1 MPQYVDMDGIQ
12 PYQPNPH
19 KSEFGTGNYDV
30 NVLQTAIQNQGY
42 LVKWFDSRN
51 DVNIINLEVIF
62 GVLIN
67 YTERKFFGLRKT
79 QHWCCIRNLH
89 NSFVLF
95 NSFQDQPEIF
105 ENETDVFL
113 YFTTILSEKSGQIL
127 LVVEPDLEGYVYK

>member
-1 MPQYVDMDGIQ
+1 MYYKLLFRIKDIWSSGLIVATVVFLSFHISLM
-12 PYQPNPH
+12 
-19 KSEFGTGNYDV
+19 
-30 NVLQTAIQNQGY
+30 L
-42 LVKWFDSRN
+42 L